1 MQAAFDTGPYLNVI
15 ECFVAEGSLLIFTCT
30 KIHSAGKCPAEG
42 LVSGEALAWVG
53 ETLGKRFHVLPPLSR
68 FPLAGSKEKELLL
81 LCQTRRLEDEKR
93 RKKRRV
99 EGGGAGEERRQEEGS
114 A

>member
-1 MQAAFDTGPYLNVI
+1 M
-15 ECFVAEGSLLIFTCT
+15 
-30 KIHSAGKCPAEG
+30 
-42 LVSGEALAWVG
+42 AWVG

-99 EGGGAGEERRQEEGS
+99 EGGGAGEERRQEERMTVRGFRRFIHGQG
-114 A
+114 AVMFE